1 MPMENRAH
9 LVGEVEDFSRAVLIG
24 NDRKLEIL
32 DFSPENLWYEPIFG
46 CLQCAVLFNKL
57 NAVGL
62 ALLEDLFRVNERV
75 FAARIESILN

>member
-1 MPMENRAH
+1 MPMQNRAR

-57 NAVGL
+57 NAAGL
-62 ALLEDLFRVNERV
+62 APLEDLFRVNERV
-75 FAARIESILN
+75 FAAQIGSILN